1 MDFKSI
7 YDLRPDSEVFHQELR
22 RARADKGLTQSELA
36 QELGISSVMTQ
47 RYEMDLSK
55 KNSARPNPITAKK
68 IHDFFRTQPT
78 QAAPKAP
85 ANPPLSQIPLD
96 DLLKEIGARGY
107 KVSLE
112 SKD

>member
-1 MDFKSI
+1 MDLNST

-22 RARADKGLTQSELA
+22 RARADWGLTQSELA
-36 QELGISSVMTQ
+36 QKLGISSVMTQ

-68 IHDFFRTQPT
+68 IHDFFQAPPT
-78 QAAPKAP
+78 QAVLKAP
-85 ANPPLSQIPLD
+85 QNLPLNQIPLD
-96 DLLKEIGARGY
+96 DLLKEIGVRGY

-112 SKD
+112 SKN

>member
-1 MDFKSI
+1 MDLNSI

-22 RARADKGLTQSELA
+22 RARSDWGLTQSELA
-36 QELGISSVMTQ
+36 NELGISGVMTQ

-68 IHDFFRTQPT
+68 IQNLFRDLSA
-78 QAAPKAP
+78 QAVPKVP
-85 ANPPLSQIPLD
+85 ESLSLSQIPLD
-96 DLLKEIGARGY
+96 DLLKEIGTRGY

-112 SKD
+112 SKN

>member
-1 MDFKSI
+1 MDLNNI

-22 RARADKGLTQSELA
+22 RARANKGLTQSELA
-36 QELGISSVMTQ
+36 QKLGISSVMTQ

-68 IHDFFRTQPT
+68 IQDFFQTPSH
-78 QAAPKAP
+78 QAASKAP
-85 ANPPLSQIPLD
+85 ENLSLDKIPLD

-107 KVSLE
+107 KVSLQ

>member
-1 MDFKSI
+1 MDLKSI
-7 YDLRPDSEVFHQELR
+7 YDLRPESEVFHQELR
-22 RARADKGLTQSELA
+22 RARADWGLTQSELA
-36 QELGISSVMTQ
+36 NELGISSVMTQ

-68 IHDFFRTQPT
+68 IHNFFRNPPT
-78 QAAPKAP
+78 QAILKAP
-85 ANPPLSQIPLD
+85 ENLPLSQIPLD

-112 SKD
+112 SKN

>member
-1 MDFKSI
+1 MNLNNI
-7 YDLRPDSEVFHQELR
+7 YDLSPDSEVFHQELR
-22 RARADKGLTQSELA
+22 RARADRGLTQSELA

-68 IHDFFRTQPT
+68 IHDFFLIPPT
-78 QAAPKAP
+78 QAVLKAP
-85 ANPPLSQIPLD
+85 ENLPLSNISLD

-112 SKD
+112 SKN